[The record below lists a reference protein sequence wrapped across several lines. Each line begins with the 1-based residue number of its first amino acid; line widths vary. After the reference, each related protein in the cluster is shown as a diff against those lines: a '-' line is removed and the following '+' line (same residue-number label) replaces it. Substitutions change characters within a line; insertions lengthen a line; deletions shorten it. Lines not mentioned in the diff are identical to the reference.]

1 VNYSKRARDIIDVEI
16 EGLSATRDELS
27 TGFEKAVNILLTALK
42 ARRKVVVTGVG
53 KCLHVAEKLSATLAS
68 TGSTSVVLH
77 PSQALHGDLG
87 ILSEGDVLLAL
98 SYSGSTDELLQLI
111 PSVRR
116 LEVGIV
122 AVTASMDSTLAQ
134 CSDAVIAIRV
144 PREACPFNMAPTSS
158 TTAMMAVGDA
168 LAVVLLEARGFRRED
183 YAKLHPGGAIG
194 RTLLLRVEDIMRRGD
209 RLAVLPTT
217 ATVRDALLAMTA
229 ARSGSAGIVDADGKL
244 LAIFTDGDLRRH
256 LSTDPEIL
264 QRRIDTVMTT
274 GPVTVNADRL
284 AVDALCLFEEHSID
298 DLMVVDDQGR
308 LVGAIDLQ
316 DLPKLKLM

>member
-1 VNYSKRARDIIDVEI
+1 
-16 EGLSATRDELS
+16 
-27 TGFEKAVNILLTALK
+27 
-42 ARRKVVVTGVG
+42 
-53 KCLHVAEKLSATLAS
+53 
-68 TGSTSVVLH
+68 
-77 PSQALHGDLG
+77 
-87 ILSEGDVLLAL
+87 
-98 SYSGSTDELLQLI
+98 
-111 PSVRR
+111 
-116 LEVGIV
+116 
-122 AVTASMDSTLAQ
+122 
-134 CSDAVIAIRV
+134 
-144 PREACPFNMAPTSS
+144 
-158 TTAMMAVGDA
+158 
-168 LAVVLLEARGFRRED
+168 
-183 YAKLHPGGAIG
+183 
-194 RTLLLRVEDIMRRGD
+194 
-209 RLAVLPTT
+209 
-217 ATVRDALLAMTA
+217 MTA